1 MITNPDLSA
10 SSGHSVGY
18 STDPHHLSPGIQAIF
33 HLIYSPLIQPIPHQ
47 TGKAVLWETT
57 SKALLK
63 SMYTT
68 HAALSLF
75 TEPLSSQK
83 ANRLVR
89 HNLHL
94 SNSQWLFPKPS
105 CPSHALAFQ
114 RKVCHHLSRDRSYA
128 DCSKTAQ
135 SLFPPLPHV
144 CMIFAFF
151 QSTETS
157 PELPRPFKVTLQ
169 RHHLLPSASLEARNK
184 IPPPT
189 IRKAVVR
196 HSGTCSNSSWL
207 ITFVPHVL
215 STLSLQGHKAADLS
229 EHRTR
234 SPPACTA
241 QSHHSTTFAPL
252 AMLPHTNLGYLH
264 LILTLDSPL
273 PHCSEPLS
281 SPLHSAIFL
290 FQSRSHKCAA
300 IAQLK
305 LFQLLWHPHDMNQNR
320 LALLLTC
327 QLQKRQS
334 ITHQAAGDLK
344 ENWDNSN
351 NNSVIS

>member
-1 MITNPDLSA
+1 M
-10 SSGHSVGY
+10 GY

-47 TGKAVLWETT
+47 TGKAV
-57 SKALLK
+57 
-63 SMYTT
+63 
-68 HAALSLF
+68 
-75 TEPLSSQK
+75 
-83 ANRLVR
+83 
-89 HNLHL
+89 
-94 SNSQWLFPKPS
+94 
-105 CPSHALAFQ
+105 
-114 RKVCHHLSRDRSYA
+114 
-128 DCSKTAQ
+128 
-135 SLFPPLPHV
+135 
-144 CMIFAFF
+144 
-151 QSTETS
+151 
-157 PELPRPFKVTLQ
+157 
-169 RHHLLPSASLEARNK
+169 
-184 IPPPT
+184 
-189 IRKAVVR
+189 
-196 HSGTCSNSSWL
+196 
-207 ITFVPHVL
+207 
-215 STLSLQGHKAADLS
+215 
-229 EHRTR
+229 
-234 SPPACTA
+234 
-241 QSHHSTTFAPL
+241 
-252 AMLPHTNLGYLH
+252 LGYLH